1 MFYDYVAAHWPYP
14 TMVFSGGN
22 SILAE
27 IANRPRNGLV
37 VGGARDSHIDYT
49 TGSRDEVTEHGS
61 WINPVGY
68 GELPH
73 LDAPSFQVT
82 TAGFSNGSWTA
93 ASGTSLAA
101 PQVGAAVAVLQEL
114 NTNVPMHPQLSM
126 AGLMVSADVNVDAV
140 FGGVWPL
147 KLHDSIDDRDGAGLL
162 NVGAAL
168 QVLDFS
174 AYRNGNDPPAPR
186 GHYFGNMLA
195 LDTPAQ
201 SHYWQAWT
209 VSVAPEATLRAY
221 TTLLSDPNCQS
232 NSTGSCMGNPYPES
246 CLLLYD
252 EWGGLIDASCAVDQ
266 NWQFASFVNTGGTSV
281 AVTIKIWVEDWNGIT
296 SSPFAIAWNQ

>member
-1 MFYDYVAAHWPYP
+1 
-14 TMVFSGGN
+14 
-22 SILAE
+22 
-27 IANRPRNGLV
+27 
-37 VGGARDSHIDYT
+37 
-49 TGSRDEVTEHGS
+49 
-61 WINPVGY
+61 
-68 GELPH
+68 
-73 LDAPSFQVT
+73 
-82 TAGFSNGSWTA
+82 
-93 ASGTSLAA
+93 
-101 PQVGAAVAVLQEL
+101 
-114 NTNVPMHPQLSM
+114 MHPQLSM